1 MRKIQAVML
10 AFLLIILCVILP
22 FSIPVQAESMDVW
35 EDFTGTEE
43 NCAYLIRHAASG
55 KYLTVAN
62 ATAEEGAKI
71 CLYTADGVAD
81 YNTWYIR
88 DGVIVSA
95 MDDRYCIG
103 GKDTIL
109 YLTQTQTVN
118 RLERNYPSTIYMEGR
133 VDPLV
138 G

>member
-1 MRKIQAVML
+1 ML
-10 AFLLIILCVILP
+10 AFLLTILCVILP

-35 EDFTGTEE
+35 EDFTETEE

-81 YNTWYIR
+81 DNTWYIR

-103 GKDTIL
+103 GKYTIL

-118 RLERNYPSTIYMEGR
+118 RLERNYPSTIYMVGM

-138 G
+138 A